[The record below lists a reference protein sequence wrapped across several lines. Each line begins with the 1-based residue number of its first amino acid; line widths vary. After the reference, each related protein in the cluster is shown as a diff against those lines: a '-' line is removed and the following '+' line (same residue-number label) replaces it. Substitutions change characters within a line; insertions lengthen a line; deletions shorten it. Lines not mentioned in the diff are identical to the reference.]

1 MIFSQ
6 LEAIYYTQKHKSKWN
21 VWIDEELLKIDR
33 IAFQW
38 KFYKYDGSLS
48 LSY

>member
-6 LEAIYYTQKHKSKWN
+6 LEAIYYTQKHRSKWN
-21 VWIDEELLKIDR
+21 VGIDEELLKIDR
-33 IAFQW
+33 ISFLG

-48 LSY
+48 MSY